1 MMPTDTS
8 KPIAALVPDVPQ
20 SYRGRRRGDPMHLPT
35 VFYVTGRHDPYSVGT
50 LPELAK
56 IAAMTRRIA
65 PCSAI
70 RLGSRVYLRSPRRAD
85 AGAFIAA
92 AHASRK
98 LHGRWVQPPS
108 TAPAFNLFV
117 ARFGK
122 RIDAVEKLQH
132 VSLLL
137 FRADD
142 HALVGAFNFGDI
154 TRGALQSACLGYFA
168 FAPHAGAGYM
178 TEGIE
183 LVLDFAFRTLKLHRV
198 EVNVQP
204 TNTRSLALAER
215 AGFKHEG
222 YSPRYLRIAGRWRDH
237 IRCALRVDDWRLAR
251 RARNG

>member
-1 MMPTDTS
+1 MHVPT
-8 KPIAALVPDVPQ
+8 A
-20 SYRGRRRGDPMHLPT
+20 
-35 VFYVTGRHDPYSVGT
+35 FYVTGRREPYSVGT
-50 LPELAK
+50 LSELAK

-154 TRGALQSACLGYFA
+154 TRGALQSAYLGYFA

-237 IRCALRVDDWRLAR
+237 IRCAMLVDDWRRAR

>member
-1 MMPTDTS
+1 MPRRV
-8 KPIAALVPDVPQ
+8 VPC
-20 SYRGRRRGDPMHLPT
+20 PT
-35 VFYVTGRHDPYSVGT
+35 
-50 LPELAK
+50 L
-56 IAAMTRRIA
+56 
-65 PCSAI
+65 

-92 AHASRK
+92 AQASRK

-108 TAPAFNLFV
+108 TAPAFNLYA

-122 RIDAVEKLQH
+122 RIDAIEKLQH
-132 VSLLL
+132 VGLLL

-154 TRGALQSACLGYFA
+154 TRGALQSAYLGYFA

-183 LVLDFAFRTLKLHRV
+183 LALDFAFRTLKLHRV

-204 TNTRSLALAER
+204 TNARSLALAAR
-215 AGFKHEG
+215 AGFRHEG

-237 IRCALRVDDWRLAR
+237 IRCALLAEDWRLAR
-251 RARNG
+251 RARKG